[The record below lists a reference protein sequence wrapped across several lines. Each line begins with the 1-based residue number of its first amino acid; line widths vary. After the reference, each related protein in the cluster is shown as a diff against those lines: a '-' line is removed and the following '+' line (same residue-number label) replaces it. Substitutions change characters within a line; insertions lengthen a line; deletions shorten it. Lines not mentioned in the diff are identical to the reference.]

1 MRQYWFSVELAYVLT
16 TCVLKLSIAV
26 FLLRIATR
34 KAHRAI
40 LYTLITTVILL
51 TIAYFFFL
59 VFQCSPVNFFW
70 LQFSGEV
77 GSCLPAKVV
86 GDMTYAHSAINAS
99 CDVILAL
106 LPIVIVSQLDINIRT
121 KISLCAIMSLGIV

>member
-1 MRQYWFSVELAYVLT
+1 MQQYWFSVELAYVMT

-34 KAHRAI
+34 RTHRAI
-40 LYTLITTVILL
+40 LYTVITVVILL
-51 TIAYFFFL
+51 TIGYFFFL

-70 LQFSGEV
+70 LQFSGEI
-77 GSCLPAKVV
+77 GSCLPPAVV

-99 CDVILAL
+99 GDVILAL
-106 LPIVIVSQLDINIRT
+106 LPVAIVSRLDINIRT
-121 KISLCAIMSLGIV
+121 KISLCCIMSLGIV